1 MLSKRYNIILV
12 AMKNS
17 SKFKGI
23 PFKQSSTWISTGDLW
38 LLDNKYLLSLT
49 FFFVEWLPWEIFKFQ
64 WVIFQSNSKS
74 FVNTILQRHIYILKI
89 YFSIFARMS
98 VDYDIGFPFRCA
110 KSYIL
115 PFINSTNILWNCS
128 WHSQRQFS
136 ACQMHA
142 HGRHFIPYE
151 KALRRWQSSELVI
164 LSG

>member
-1 MLSKRYNIILV
+1 MIAGHQLYTEFNLFLCRNFLGKTLNFNG
-12 AMKNS
+12 AF
-17 SKFKGI
+17 FK
-23 PFKQSSTWISTGDLW
+23 
-38 LLDNKYLLSLT
+38 
-49 FFFVEWLPWEIFKFQ
+49 
-64 WVIFQSNSKS
+64 SNSKS
-74 FVNTILQRHIYILKI
+74 FVKNILQRHIYILKI

-115 PFINSTNILWNCS
+115 PFINSTNNLRNCS

-151 KALRRWQSSELVI
+151 KTWGRWQSPELVV
-164 LSG
+164 LSGYREGLN